1 MTEKIIASN
10 EALALIALL
19 REKYGPIVFI
29 QSAGCCDGTAPM
41 CFLEGDFYLGSR
53 DKLIGHIG
61 DVPYY
66 MHESMMPM
74 WEGMQ
79 LVLGVSEGR
88 GASFSLETREDKGFT
103 LVAKKIKN

>member
-1 MTEKIIASN
+1 MIRVFANRNIIVEWESY
-10 EALALIALL
+10 EG
-19 REKYGPIVFI
+19 RE
-29 QSAGCCDGTAPM
+29 
-41 CFLEGDFYLGSR
+41 E
-53 DKLIGHIG
+53 KLIGHIG

-88 GASFSLETREDKGFT
+88 GASFSLETREDKSFT
-103 LVAKKIKN
+103 LVAKKM